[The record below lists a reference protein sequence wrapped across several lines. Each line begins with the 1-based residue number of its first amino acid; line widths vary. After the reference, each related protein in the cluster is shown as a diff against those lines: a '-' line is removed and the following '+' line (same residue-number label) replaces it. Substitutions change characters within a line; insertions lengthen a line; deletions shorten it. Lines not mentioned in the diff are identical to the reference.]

1 MAFDAGFTRAM
12 CAELEA
18 ELSGAKVERV
28 TEPSRDEIVIQFY
41 KAGKTKRLF
50 FSANPS
56 RARVCITELTFEN
69 PKVSPMFCMLLRK
82 HLAGASVSSVRQN
95 GFERAV
101 EIDFAAFDDM
111 GFSVTRTLVAEIMGK
126 CSNIMLLDDNR
137 RIMGVLRSVDFT
149 TSAKRQV
156 LPGMTYEAPPAQD
169 KILPENENFEDFSSR
184 AKAFD
189 ESKSAESFLLS
200 TYIGLSPLVSREIAF
215 RAGVLGV
222 EMRNADIGKLYDS
235 FAVYISSLKP
245 PYVPT
250 LISDGKNPVEY
261 CFSDIFQYGESLNK
275 THFPSLSSLLD
286 AFYGERDKIAI
297 IKAKTHDVSQIVQ
310 NAKSRLSKKIVYIKR
325 DLAEC
330 EEAEKYKLWGD
341 LITSSLY
348 MLSGKS
354 SYCEVTNFYSDEMEK
369 VKIPLDVKLT
379 ASQNAAKYFKK
390 YTKLKKAKEILSGQ
404 LLSAS
409 SEIMYLETVETAI
422 SLSENE
428 NDITQIKS
436 ELQTAGYIS
445 HAVQQNAKKPQ
456 KKQDIVLLKFTSP
469 GGHTVFCGKNNI
481 QNDFITT
488 KLGKKSDWW
497 FHVKNKPGSHV
508 LLVCDDGEDPDAGEF
523 TFAAST
529 AAYYSSLRDGE
540 NVAVDYTLLK
550 NVKKPSGSSPGH
562 VVYYT
567 NYTAFVDPKKPE

>member
-1 MAFDAGFTRAM
+1 
-12 CAELEA
+12 
-18 ELSGAKVERV
+18 
-28 TEPSRDEIVIQFY
+28 
-41 KAGKTKRLF
+41 
-50 FSANPS
+50 
-56 RARVCITELTFEN
+56 
-69 PKVSPMFCMLLRK
+69 
-82 HLAGASVSSVRQN
+82 
-95 GFERAV
+95 
-101 EIDFAAFDDM
+101 
-111 GFSVTRTLVAEIMGK
+111 
-126 CSNIMLLDDNR
+126 
-137 RIMGVLRSVDFT
+137 
-149 TSAKRQV
+149 
-156 LPGMTYEAPPAQD
+156 
-169 KILPENENFEDFSSR
+169 
-184 AKAFD
+184 
-189 ESKSAESFLLS
+189 
-200 TYIGLSPLVSREIAF
+200 
-215 RAGVLGV
+215 
-222 EMRNADIGKLYDS
+222 
-235 FAVYISSLKP
+235 
-245 PYVPT
+245 
-250 LISDGKNPVEY
+250 
-261 CFSDIFQYGESLNK
+261 
-275 THFPSLSSLLD
+275 
-286 AFYGERDKIAI
+286 
-297 IKAKTHDVSQIVQ
+297 
-310 NAKSRLSKKIVYIKR
+310 
-325 DLAEC
+325 
-330 EEAEKYKLWGD
+330 
-341 LITSSLY
+341 

-369 VKIPLDVKLT
+369 VKIPLDIKLT

-404 LLSAS
+404 LSAAS

-456 KKQDIVLLKFTSP
+456 KKQDIVPLKFTSP

-508 LLVCDDGEDPDAGEF
+508 LLVCDDGEDPDAEEF